1 MAKLTSF
8 SKLDTDITT
17 DVLIVGGGI
26 TGITS
31 TYLLAKQGVKATF
44 IEADETLNGTT
55 GHTTA
60 KITVQH
66 GLIYD
71 QFITDHSEEWAR
83 LYYMRPTLK
92 ERSYQRIDRRT
103 FY

>member
-1 MAKLTSF
+1 MTSA
-8 SKLDTDITT
+8 
-17 DVLIVGGGI
+17 
-26 TGITS
+26 
-31 TYLLAKQGVKATF
+31 YLLVKQGVKVTL
-44 IEADETLNGTT
+44 IETGEIFTGTT